1 MMLEKKTTEFLEA
14 LASSQPVPGGGGA
27 SATVGA
33 LASALVQLEH
43 WHPHWV

>member
-14 LASSQPVPGGGGA
+14 LASSQPPPRGGGGRGGGGA
-27 SATVGA
+27 VGRA
-33 LASALVQLEH
+33 EH